1 MPKTLT
7 KEVKKTV
14 TASPGK
20 RFTNLVMKEFN
31 AILDGSFHFSVM
43 QKKLAQH
50 LFIKIDQALK
60 SLEAK
65 RISTGQTKK
74 APIVWENINLQKL
87 ATDAVHRINLGL
99 DALIPNHLNPI
110 PYWNSK
116 ENCYDLDLRIGYAG
130 KDYYRRKMAINPP
143 KDIIYQLVYE
153 TDYFKPIM
161 KGIKNDIESYEFEI
175 KNPFKRGK
183 IVGGFGYIIHED
195 PSLNK
200 LVIVTEKDFER
211 SENCSKN
218 NVFWKDNPVEMRQK
232 TITHRTTDKLI
243 MDPQKINESFAI
255 VEMDDSEKQVLGE
268 IEENANKKLIDI
280 EPEKGGDNGN
290 NETEEFQTGTE
301 PEQETLPETEG
312 PGF

>member
-1 MPKTLT
+1 MPKTQT
-7 KEVKKTV
+7 KEVKKIV

-20 RFTNLVMKEFN
+20 RFTDMVMKEFN
-31 AILDGSFHFSVM
+31 AVLDGSFYFSIM

-50 LFIKIDQALK
+50 LFVKIDQSLK

-175 KNPFKRGK
+175 KNPFERGK
-183 IVGGFGYIIHED
+183 IVGGFGYIIYED

-232 TITHRTTDKLI
+232 TITHRTTEKLI

-255 VEMDDSEKQVLGE
+255 VEMDDSEKQIFSE
-268 IEENANKKLIDI
+268 IEENANKELIDI
-280 EPEKGGDNGN
+280 LPESGVNGNIDEHQTGEPEQS
-290 NETEEFQTGTE
+290 TEI
-301 PEQETLPETEG
+301 EQETLTE